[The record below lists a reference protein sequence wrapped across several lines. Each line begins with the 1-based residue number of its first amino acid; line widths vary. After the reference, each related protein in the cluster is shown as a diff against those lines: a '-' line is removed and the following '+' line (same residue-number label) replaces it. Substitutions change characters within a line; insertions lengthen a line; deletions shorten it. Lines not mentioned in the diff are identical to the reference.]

1 MEACV
6 GSASGKE
13 VSPVPLHAS
22 SVVVLPT
29 LSHTDEPCGDID
41 LDDEP
46 FGGVELADVEL
57 EEAGGKSDGRTGKP
71 NRRKL
76 WASRQRRTRVS
87 REVPPPTDEPGQ
99 GETHEEDHGDEI
111 PGLVDGIDDPEIT
124 AYYEHLSCC
133 SAVFGG
139 RGDRRVG
146 SEYYQAWARSR
157 SFATA
162 VTHALDAAE
171 SECEL
176 MEADTDLSASKSE
189 LLERAIG
196 SDRMR
201 LLNVLGVSE
210 DIANVAC
217 FGPITCE
224 EDPAALAIADFV
236 ETDIVITLDSGCVD
250 HLADM
255 ADMPGYACVLE
266 PSPGSKRG
274 QAFIVGNG
282 SKVKNQGQVRLQ
294 MKTTDD
300 KAQSLNS
307 IFQVAEITRPLMS
320 VSRICDQGLECLFTK
335 EGAKIMTQKGEVVA
349 KFDREGG
356 LYTATMRLKAPK
368 PLDDPSVVPNN
379 SSGFAR
385 PQR

>member
-1 MEACV
+1 MPSCV
-6 GSASGKE
+6 DIDCDKVVSMSGE
-13 VSPVPLHAS
+13 E
-22 SVVVLPT
+22 VLPMP
-29 LSHTDEPCGDID
+29 SCVDID
-41 LDDEP
+41 KP
-46 FGGVELADVEL
+46 SVEGQSVSRA
-57 EEAGGKSDGRTGKP
+57 GKP
-71 NRRKL
+71 NRRKV

-99 GETHEEDHGDEI
+99 GETHCDSDIEI
-111 PGLVDGIDDPEIT
+111 PELVDDIVDPVVEE
-124 AYYEHLSCC
+124 YYRHLSQC
-133 SAVFGG
+133 SSIFGG
-139 RGDRRVG
+139 GGNRKVG
-146 SEYYQAWARSR
+146 SEYYQTWLRSR
-157 SFATA
+157 SF
-162 VTHALDAAE
+162 VTSVAHALDAPE
-171 SECEL
+171 QEYEV
-176 MEADTDLSASKSE
+176 MEADSDLSMSKSE
-189 LLERAIG
+189 LLEQVIG

-201 LLNVLGVSE
+201 LLSVLGVSD
-210 DIANVAC
+210 DIANAAC

-224 EDPAALAIADFV
+224 DDPAVLAIAEFV

-282 SKVKNQGQVRLQ
+282 SKVKNKGQVRLQ
-294 MKTTDD
+294 MQTTNG

-320 VSRICDQGLECLFTK
+320 VSRICDQGLECLFTR
-335 EGAKIMTQKGEVVA
+335 EGATIRTEKGEVVA
-349 KFDREGG
+349 SFQREGG

-368 PLDDPSVVPNN
+368 PLDEPNAAPSN